1 MKLLQRLI
9 PLTVISIMASV
20 PALAVNPFTRD
31 SMTRADVDPVVVQ
44 LDSMSYQLFTR
55 DKLFGNT
62 AELERSIAITRD
74 QLPTYT
80 PAEMKQRMKMIPA
93 IMAMDY
99 NTDVQAFIDL
109 FAFRKR
115 DFMTKILASSQIY
128 FPLFEA
134 ELDKNHMPD
143 ELKYLPVIES
153 ALNPQAV
160 SPAGAT
166 GLWQMMYTTGKMMG
180 LDGNSYYD
188 ERRDPVKSTKGG
200 VKYLK
205 QLYDLYGDWPLA
217 LAAYNSGP
225 GYVNKAIARSGG
237 VKNFWAIKNMLP
249 AETRSYVPT
258 FLAVAYVMHYHKDYK
273 LVSAEPRRELYAVDT
288 IMVQGKVTLKHIA
301 QTLGMAVEEL
311 QFLNPSLKAG
321 IVPLTPNGFPLNIP
335 VNYFASFE
343 AKKDILMND
352 PELTVQASTNEA
364 YANPTMVR
372 VPRYVYY
379 KVRKSDNIS
388 SIAAR
393 YGVSAAEIRE
403 WNKLR
408 NNYIV
413 KGQNL
418 KILTFPEVP
427 AYQLPGTSTAS
438 SNQPVNPNP
447 MVDTIGHVV
456 SEQTVYYYDQ
466 NKIDTA
472 KTTAASKKKA
482 ISPTP
487 AQTKASNVRY
497 YKVQSGDSLWS
508 IAAHYPGLTIDKLKT
523 DNRLSGK
530 SLMKGQVLKIIL

>member
-1 MKLLQRLI
+1 MKLLTRLL
-9 PLTVISIMASV
+9 PLTVIAIMASV
-20 PALAVNPFTRD
+20 PVRAVNPFTRD

-62 AELERSIAITRD
+62 AELERCINITRD

-80 PAEMKQRMKMIPA
+80 PAEMKQRMKLIPA
-93 IMAMDY
+93 VMSMDY
-99 NTDVQAFIDL
+99 NSDVQAFIDL
-109 FAFRKR
+109 FAYRKR
-115 DFMTKILASSQIY
+115 EFMTKILASSQIY
-128 FPLFEA
+128 FPMFEA

-160 SPAGAT
+160 SSAGAS
-166 GLWQMMYTTGKMMG
+166 GLWQMMYGTGKMMG

-188 ERRDPVKSTKGG
+188 ERRDPKKSTQAG

-258 FLAVAYVMHYHKDYK
+258 FLAIVYTMHYHKDYK
-273 LVSAEPRRELYAVDT
+273 LVSAEPKRELYAVDT
-288 IMVQGKVTLKHIA
+288 IMIQGRVTLRHIA
-301 QTLGMAVEEL
+301 QTLGMPIEEL
-311 QFLNPSLKAG
+311 QFLNPSLKVG
-321 IVPLTPNGFPLNIP
+321 IVPNTANGFPLNIP

-343 AKKDILMND
+343 ARKEVLMND
-352 PELTVQASTNEA
+352 PELTAQATANEQ

-388 SIAAR
+388 TIAAH
-393 YGVSAAEIRE
+393 YGVGVAEIRE
-403 WNKLR
+403 WNHLK
-408 NNYIV
+408 NNYIA

-427 AYQLPGTSTAS
+427 SYQAPGTSTAAS
-438 SNQPVNPNP
+438 TQVKISNPKT
-447 MVDTIGHVV
+447 DTIGHVV

-466 NKIDTA
+466 NKIDTT
-472 KTTAASKKKA
+472 KTVSIKK
-482 ISPTP
+482 PTP
-487 AQTKASNVRY
+487 PTPSQVKAAANVRY
-497 YKVQSGDSLWS
+497 YRVQSGDSLWS
-508 IAAHYPGLTIDKLKT
+508 IAAHYPGLTINKLKA
-523 DNRLSGK
+523 DNRISGA